1 MKENYTKEEND
12 ENEYDNLIDVKTDKE
27 QNENE
32 LITLDD
38 KIKEKTKNDEVK
50 KKDNPI

>member
-1 MKENYTKEEND
+1 M
-12 ENEYDNLIDVKTDKE
+12 NEYDNLIDAKTDKK
-27 QNENE
+27 QNEKENKNE